1 MVSFTWLIFSVV
13 CKLGVRLE
21 SPLPHWGLVP
31 KVSWG
36 LEAQLELDLFREKGQ
51 ERLF

>member
-1 MVSFTWLIFSVV
+1 MV
-13 CKLGVRLE
+13 CELGVRLE
-21 SPLPHWGLVP
+21 SSLPHWGLVP

-36 LEAQLELDLFREKGQ
+36 HEAQLELDLLREKGQ